1 MRATAYQM
9 DNSEQAYTNNVTH
22 RSNPTGVIIDFE
34 VYRKRRQEQQ
44 KRKSLQ
50 GKKKISVWGAIIA
63 GVVGLL
69 AAAGFVTLL
78 GLTQEKAVFVLYASW
93 IFFGGVLAC
102 FFDNMGV

>member
-9 DNSEQAYTNNVTH
+9 NQNKQAYTEH
-22 RSNPTGVIIDFE
+22 SAQASNPTGVIIDFE

-50 GKKKISVWGAIIA
+50 SKKKISVWGAIIS
-63 GVVGLL
+63 GLVGLL

-102 FFDNMGV
+102 FFDHMGV